1 MKPSFV
7 ACATLLLGCCAA
19 WPQRTHNPDQ
29 AQTDQKP
36 AERQPDPVA
45 FQGVQSSLEA
55 GRKDEA
61 LQKAQAI
68 VSMYPNNVHANAIT
82 GAVLLDMARPADAVA
97 CFRKVVEAQPD
108 DPHAHALLLEA
119 YAESGD
125 REHRDQEIATLRR
138 FHADGRHPA
147 FAESK
152 GFMIE
157 RIPIGN
163 LSVAAIQY
171 FAPEG
176 RYHFAYR
183 FDVYDTSDKMI
194 EFIALAAEDEDQAL
208 FAEAHPKEAK
218 AGEHRYSLDRYTQNE
233 QALLGFIDGTPSYDD
248 LRARV
253 VKAITAETDIAP
265 DKTPPSQQPNLR
277 Q

>member
-1 MKPSFV
+1 MKPKFV

-29 AQTDQKP
+29 SPTTEQKP
-36 AERQPDPVA
+36 VERQPDPVA
-45 FQGVQSSLEA
+45 FEGVQSSLEA

-68 VSMYPNNVHANAIT
+68 VSIYPNNTHANTMA
-82 GAVLLDMARPADAVA
+82 GAVLLEMARPADAVA
-97 CFRKVVEAQPD
+97 YFRKVVEAQPD
-108 DPHAHALLLEA
+108 DPHAHSLLLEA

-125 REHRDQEIATLRR
+125 KDHRDQERAILRR
-138 FHADGRHPA
+138 FHADGKHPA
-147 FAESK
+147 FAEAH
-152 GFMIE
+152 GYMIE
-157 RIPIGN
+157 RIPVGN
-163 LSVAAIQY
+163 LTVAAIEY

-194 EFIALAAEDEDQAL
+194 EFIALANEDEDQAL
-208 FAEAHPKEAK
+208 FAQSHPKEAK
-218 AGEHRYSLDRYTQNE
+218 AGSRRYSLDRYTQNQ
-233 QALLGFIDGTPSYDD
+233 QALLGFIDGTPSYDE

-253 VKAITAETDIAP
+253 VKVVTAETDTAA
-265 DKTPPSQQPNLR
+265 DKN
-277 Q
+277 